1 MLNLSRN
8 RIKGELPEDRLYSLR
23 ALRSSGSARS
33 LAHWIIGI
41 AAAALLVMFL
51 PWQQNIHGPGAVTA
65 LSPAHRPQT
74 VPSLIAG
81 RIMEWKIMEGDL
93 VAAGD
98 TLVVLGEVKEKY
110 FDPRLLERI
119 AQQLKAKENALQAK
133 QEKVYALQRQVKAI
147 RSNLTYKLDQAKAK
161 LEAERTR
168 FKNSE
173 NQYER
178 SKMLYDAG
186 NITLTKFQD
195 AEYKFR
201 NSEADLRYAQVEL
214 QQLQAEY
221 ADKLSKAESELNNT
235 ESEVFATDGEI
246 AKLRNEQANLQ
257 FRNTLYHIL
266 APQSGHVVRTLKAG
280 VGEPISEGESLCT
293 IMPNVD
299 DLAVE
304 MYVKAMDVPLI
315 AIGRR
320 VRIQFDGWPALQ
332 FSGWPSV
339 SVGTFGGEVKVI
351 DYTSSKE
358 GSFRILVVPD
368 RKDDPWPPQLR
379 IGSGTKGWV
388 MLDNVPVWFEIWRQL
403 NGFPPSLYESPIP
416 SGPEK
421 KKPGKKEKSDE

>member
-1 MLNLSRN
+1 MLNLSNN
-8 RIKGELPEDRLYSLR
+8 RIEGDVPAERLYSLR
-23 ALRSSGSARS
+23 ALKSSRSARTI
-33 LAHWIIGI
+33 AHWILGI
-41 AAAALLVMFL
+41 FGLTLITMFL
-51 PWQQNIHGPGAVTA
+51 PWQQNIHGPGSLTA

-81 RIMEWKIMEGDL
+81 RIMEWKIMEGDW
-93 VAAGD
+93 VNAGD

-110 FDPRLLERI
+110 FDPKLLERI
-119 AQQLKAKENALQAK
+119 AEQIQAKENALQAK
-133 QEKVYALQRQVKAI
+133 KEKVQALSRQLKAI
-147 RSNLTYKLDQAKAK
+147 RSNLDYKLAQARAK
-161 LEAERTR
+161 LQAEQTR
-168 FKNSE
+168 FKNAQS
-173 NQYER
+173 QFER

-201 NSEADLRYAQVEL
+201 NSEADLSYAQVEL

-221 ADKLSKAESELNNT
+221 ADKLSKAESERNNT

-266 APQSGHVVRTLKAG
+266 APQSGHVVRALKAG

-293 IMPNVD
+293 IMPEVN

-315 AIGRR
+315 AIGRK

-332 FSGWPSV
+332 FSGWPNV
-339 SVGTFGGEVKVI
+339 SVGTFGGTVKVI
-351 DYTSSKE
+351 DYTSSQA
-358 GSFRILVVPD
+358 GAFRILVVQDPED
-368 RKDDPWPPQLR
+368 EPWPPQLR
-379 IGSGTKGWV
+379 VGSGTKGWV
-388 MLDNVPVWFEIWRQL
+388 MLDNVPIWFEIWRQL
-403 NGFPPSLYESPIP
+403 NGFPPSLYQTPGSTTQ
-416 SGPEK
+416 GK
-421 KKPGKKEKSDE
+421 KKEGKKEKSDE